1 MNNQAMSGR
10 RMAGWAGLLAAPL
23 GLFNIATFLSVTNG
37 NTAALLD
44 PSYALALPPSAQA
57 LFTAS
62 MIADTL
68 GFYLLPAMLGGYL
81 ATCLPA
87 EHRARAA
94 LAWPCLLVFAVL
106 GILGALLQMAG
117 LPALSA
123 ANAAGLPGAGAAWVA
138 IANIAQNGLWWFEML
153 PFGIYALLC
162 GSSLRAA
169 KFGFGTLL
177 IAGGVLGLLYWV
189 LTIPGVDS
197 VVPGAAMGAEAA
209 GLFALLTILAWAF
222 MTGWAVLRKDAGAAD
237 AIVLPNPL
245 SQAEPAKQR

>member
-1 MNNQAMSGR
+1 MNTQAMSGR
-10 RMAGWAGLLAAPL
+10 RIAGWAGLLAAPL

-37 NTAALLD
+37 NTEALLD
-44 PSYALALPPSAQA
+44 PSYALALPASAQA

-62 MIADTL
+62 MVADTL

-87 EHRARAA
+87 AHRARAA
-94 LAWPCLLVFAVL
+94 LASPCLLVFAVL

-117 LPALSA
+117 LPALA
-123 ANAAGLPGAGAAWVA
+123 AAHAAGIQGADAAWVA
-138 IANIAQNGLWWFEML
+138 IVNTAQNGLWWFEML

-169 KFGFGTLL
+169 KFGFGTVL

-189 LTIPGVDS
+189 LTIPGVAS

-222 MTGWAVLRKDAGAAD
+222 LTGWTVLRKDAGALD
-237 AIVLPNPL
+237 AAALASPLPQANP
-245 SQAEPAKQR
+245 

>member
-1 MNNQAMSGR
+1 MKNQAMSAR
-10 RMAGWAGLLAAPL
+10 RMAGWAGVLAAPL

-87 EHRARAA
+87 EHHARAA

-106 GILGALLQMAG
+106 GILGALLQMTG
-117 LPALSA
+117 LPALA
-123 ANAAGLPGAGAAWVA
+123 GAHAAGLPGAGAAWVA
-138 IANIAQNGLWWFEML
+138 IANTAQNGLWWFEML

-189 LTIPGVDS
+189 LTIPGVEGMI
-197 VVPGAAMGAEAA
+197 PGAAMAAEVA

-222 MTGWAVLRKDAGAAD
+222 MTGRGLLRTEAGATNVAD
-237 AIVLPNPL
+237 LPSPL
-245 SQAEPAKQR
+245 AQAEPAKQR

>member
-1 MNNQAMSGR
+1 MNTRAMSGR
-10 RMAGWAGLLAAPL
+10 RIAAWAGLLAAPL
-23 GLFNIATFLSVTNG
+23 GLFNIASFLSVAGG

-62 MIADTL
+62 MVADAL
-68 GFYLLPAMLGGYL
+68 GFYLLPAMVGGYL

-94 LAWPCLLVFAVL
+94 LAFPCLLVFALL
-106 GILGALLQMAG
+106 GIVGALIQMAA

-123 ANAAGLPGAGAAWVA
+123 AHAAGMAGAGAAWVA
-138 IANIAQNGLWWFEML
+138 IVSTAQNGLWWFEML

-169 KFGFGTLL
+169 RFGFGSLL
-177 IAGGVLGLLYWV
+177 ITGGVLGLVYWV
-189 LTIPGVDS
+189 LTIPGAERL
-197 VVPGAAMGAEAA
+197 VPGAAKGAEAA
-209 GLFALLTILAWAF
+209 GLFALIAILVWAF
-222 MTGWAVLRKDAGAAD
+222 LVGWTLLRKDVGPVVAPHAG
-237 AIVLPNPL
+237 
-245 SQAEPAKQR
+245 QRPV